1 MPDSGPRDLPLF
13 PLNVVLYP
21 GMSLP
26 LRVFEERYKQMMN
39 KCLEGDMTFGVVLIK
54 SGKEV
59 GGGAVPFE
67 IGTVARIMDVV
78 PQGGGRMLVSAVG
91 EEVFR
96 IVDIQQITPYM
107 VGSVEVLERTEESAP
122 EELTTRVVGHFKT
135 YRSLLASLR
144 GLGEGTVDLD
154 DDPERLSYTVAAELM
169 TGTREKQGL
178 LETSS
183 ATVRLEEELK
193 LLQSTNL
200 SLELFLS
207 ERRKKEARGSRK
219 DDSSERPRFSLN

>member
-1 MPDSGPRDLPLF
+1 MSDSGPRDLPLF

-39 KCLEGDMTFGVVLIK
+39 RCLEGDMTFGVVLIK

-59 GGGAVPFE
+59 GGAAMPFE

-96 IVDIQQITPYM
+96 IVNIQQITPYM
-107 VGSVEVLERTEESAP
+107 VGSIEVLERTEESAP
-122 EELTTRVVGHFKT
+122 EELTTAGGGPLQDLQVAVG
-135 YRSLLASLR
+135 LAAR
-144 GLGEGTVDLD
+144 HEG
-154 DDPERLSYTVAAELM
+154 RY
-169 TGTREKQGL
+169 G
-178 LETSS
+178 
-183 ATVRLEEELK
+183 
-193 LLQSTNL
+193 
-200 SLELFLS
+200 
-207 ERRKKEARGSRK
+207 
-219 DDSSERPRFSLN
+219 

>member
-1 MPDSGPRDLPLF
+1 MSDSGPRDLPLF

-21 GMSLP
+21 GMPLP

-39 KCLEGDMTFGVVLIK
+39 RCLEGDMTFGVVLIK

-59 GGGAVPFE
+59 GGAAVPFE

-96 IVDIQQITPYM
+96 IVGIQQITPYM
-107 VGSVEVLERTEESAP
+107 VGSIEVLERTEESAS
-122 EELTTRVVGHFKT
+122 EELTTRVARHFTT

-144 GLGEGTVDLD
+144 GMGEGTVDLD

-169 TGTREKQGL
+169 AGTREKQGL

>member
-1 MPDSGPRDLPLF
+1 MSDSGPRDLPLF

-21 GMSLP
+21 GMPLP

-39 KCLEGDMTFGVVLIK
+39 RCLEGDMTFGVVLIK

-59 GGGAVPFE
+59 GGAAVPFE

-96 IVDIQQITPYM
+96 IVGIQQITPYM
-107 VGSVEVLERTEESAP
+107 VGSIEVLERTEESAP
-122 EELTTRVVGHFKT
+122 EELTTRVARHFTT

-144 GLGEGTVDLD
+144 GMGEGTVDLD

-169 TGTREKQGL
+169 AGTREKQGL

-207 ERRKKEARGSRK
+207 ERRKKEARGGRK

>member
-1 MPDSGPRDLPLF
+1 MSDSGPRDLPLF

-21 GMSLP
+21 GMPLP

-39 KCLEGDMTFGVVLIK
+39 RCLEGDMTFGVVLIK

-59 GGGAVPFE
+59 GGAAVPFE

-96 IVDIQQITPYM
+96 IVGIQQITPYM
-107 VGSVEVLERTEESAP
+107 VGSIEVLERTEESAP
-122 EELTTRVVGHFKT
+122 EELTTRVARHFTT

-144 GLGEGTVDLD
+144 GMGEGTVDLD

-169 TGTREKQGL
+169 AGTREKQGL

-183 ATVRLEEELK
+183 ATVRLEEELR

-207 ERRKKEARGSRK
+207 ERRKKEARGHRK

>member
-1 MPDSGPRDLPLF
+1 MSDSGPRDLPLF

-21 GMSLP
+21 GMPLP

-39 KCLEGDMTFGVVLIK
+39 RCLEGDMTFGVVLIK

-59 GGGAVPFE
+59 GGAAVPFE

-96 IVDIQQITPYM
+96 IVGIQQITPYM
-107 VGSVEVLERTEESAP
+107 VGSIEVLERTEESAP
-122 EELTTRVVGHFKT
+122 EELTTRVARHFTT

-144 GLGEGTVDLD
+144 GMGEGTVDLD

-169 TGTREKQGL
+169 AGTREKQGL

-207 ERRKKEARGSRK
+207 ERRKKEARGSSK

>member
-1 MPDSGPRDLPLF
+1 MSDSGPRDLPLF

-39 KCLEGDMTFGVVLIK
+39 RCLEGDMTFGVVLIK

-59 GGGAVPFE
+59 GGAAMPFE

-96 IVDIQQITPYM
+96 IVNIQQITPYM
-107 VGSVEVLERTEESAP
+107 VGSIEVLERTEESAP
-122 EELTTRVVGHFKT
+122 EELTTRVVGHFRT

-144 GLGEGTVDLD
+144 GMREGTVDLD
-154 DDPERLSYTVAAELM
+154 KDPERLSYTVAAELM
-169 TGTREKQGL
+169 VGTREKQGL

-200 SLELFLS
+200 SLDLFLS
-207 ERRKKEARGSRK
+207 ERRKKEARGGRK

>member
-1 MPDSGPRDLPLF
+1 MSDSGPRDLPLF

-21 GMSLP
+21 GMPLP

-39 KCLEGDMTFGVVLIK
+39 RCLEGDMTFGVVLIK

-59 GGGAVPFE
+59 GGAAVPFE
-67 IGTVARIMDVV
+67 IGTVARIMEVV

-96 IVDIQQITPYM
+96 IVGIQQITPYM
-107 VGSVEVLERTEESAP
+107 VGSIEVLERTEESAP
-122 EELTTRVVGHFKT
+122 EELTTRVARHFTT

-144 GLGEGTVDLD
+144 GMGEGMVDLD

-169 TGTREKQGL
+169 AGTREKQGL

-207 ERRKKEARGSRK
+207 ERRKKEARGNRK

>member
-1 MPDSGPRDLPLF
+1 MSDSGPRDLPLF

-21 GMSLP
+21 GMPLP

-39 KCLEGDMTFGVVLIK
+39 RCLEGDMTFGVVLIK

-59 GGGAVPFE
+59 GGAAVPFE

-96 IVDIQQITPYM
+96 IVGIQQITPYM
-107 VGSVEVLERTEESAP
+107 VGSIEVLERREEPVP
-122 EELTTRVVGHFKT
+122 EELTTRVARHFTT

-144 GLGEGTVDLD
+144 GMGEGTVDLD
-154 DDPERLSYTVAAELM
+154 ENPERLSYTVAAELM

-207 ERRKKEARGSRK
+207 ERRKKEARGGRK